1 MYFHTRLLT
10 QCSLPAHRKLSP
22 PCFSASG
29 PSVLS
34 AMEDNTDSSA
44 VRQVIQQDEHEY
56 NDCERATFMVKKKT
70 VSE

>member
-29 PSVLS
+29 PSVLN
-34 AMEDNTDSSA
+34 AMEDNT
-44 VRQVIQQDEHEY
+44 
-56 NDCERATFMVKKKT
+56 ERLVQFVKLYRSTMT
-70 VSE
+70 VSELHLW